1 MSNHQASEGAADGGA
16 DRRARRRGAGGS
28 LSPDAV
34 PFTSSQSNIVTEKG
48 KFKWED
54 IGLTGLLE
62 IRAIAG
68 GLKIT
73 ALVIPFSAKKHN
85 MRVSPQ
91 RLRLWRGRCL
101 GGKKHADGGGGGRHV
116 LALQYIYKKVLCLTP
131 AGRCTRW

>member
-16 DRRARRRGAGGS
+16 DRRARRRRRGEWGGS

-62 IRAIAG
+62 RRAIAG

-73 ALVIPFSAKKHN
+73 ALVIPFSAKKKKTTTTCAF
-85 MRVSPQ
+85 PPKD
-91 RLRLWRGRCL
+91 CAC
-101 GGKKHADGGGGGRHV
+101 GG
-116 LALQYIYKKVLCLTP
+116 
-131 AGRCTRW
+131 